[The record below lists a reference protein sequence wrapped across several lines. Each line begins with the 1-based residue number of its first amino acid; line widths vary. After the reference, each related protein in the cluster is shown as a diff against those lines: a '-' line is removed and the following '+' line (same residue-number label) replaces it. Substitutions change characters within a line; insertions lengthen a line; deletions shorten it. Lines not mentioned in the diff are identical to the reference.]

1 MRRIVTFTAF
11 ILIFA
16 LTNIQLYAQTLES
29 DATSAN
35 NEQVALEFAEWGM
48 PVVTFFAQKEVN
60 VRFFSIDLQY
70 ISFLSS
76 SGL

>member
-16 LTNIQLYAQTLES
+16 LTNIQLYTQTLES

-35 NEQVALEFAEWGM
+35 NEQFALEFAEWCM

-60 VRFFSIDLQY
+60 VRFFNIDLQY

>member
-16 LTNIQLYAQTLES
+16 LTNIQLYAQTLKS

-35 NEQVALEFAEWGM
+35 NEQVALELAE
-48 PVVTFFAQKEVN
+48 
-60 VRFFSIDLQY
+60 
-70 ISFLSS
+70 
-76 SGL
+76 

>member
-16 LTNIQLYAQTLES
+16 LTNIRLYAQTLKS

-35 NEQVALEFAEWGM
+35 NEQVALELAEWGM
-48 PVVTFFAQKEVN
+48 PVVTFFAQKEAN
-60 VRFFSIDLQY
+60 VRFFRIGLQY